1 MQEITYKYTMQK
13 INEFIELYQY
23 LILKYNESDD
33 LFDIDSPVRIIKTDF
48 IRSNVYLLDYMYGEK
63 PLITSLHC
71 SNSTANYANFK
82 SVDNF
87 RIASTPVNTTDFEL
101 SSLSNSFNKSTHP
114 VLRNDELTEEMFE
127 QLKFMYTD
135 DVIYC
140 AFFISTFIH
149 LGYDISYDT
158 EGTDLVQVLKELKE
172 YFNE

>member
-1 MQEITYKYTMQK
+1 MQEITYEYTMQRIK
-13 INEFIELYQY
+13 EFVELYQY

-33 LFDIDSPVRIIKTDF
+33 LFDIDSPVRI
-48 IRSNVYLLDYMYGEK
+48 VYSDLMGENGHLLFYLYAEK
-63 PLITSLHC
+63 PLITALHC
-71 SNSTANYANFK
+71 SNSSTNYANFK
-82 SVDNF
+82 SAENF
-87 RIASTPVNTTDFEL
+87 CIASTPVNTTDFEL
-101 SSLSNSFNKSTHP
+101 SSSLRAYNKSTHP

>member
-13 INEFIELYQY
+13 INAFLELYQY

-33 LFDIDSPVRIIKTDF
+33 LFDIDSPVRIIKTELFD
-48 IRSNVYLLDYMYGEK
+48 NEYLLTYIFKGK
-63 PLITSLHC
+63 PLITALHC
-71 SNSTANYANFK
+71 SNSSTNYANFK
-82 SVDNF
+82 SAENF
-87 RIASTPVNTTDFEL
+87 CIASTPVNTTDFEL
-101 SSLSNSFNKSTHP
+101 SSSLRAYNKSTHP